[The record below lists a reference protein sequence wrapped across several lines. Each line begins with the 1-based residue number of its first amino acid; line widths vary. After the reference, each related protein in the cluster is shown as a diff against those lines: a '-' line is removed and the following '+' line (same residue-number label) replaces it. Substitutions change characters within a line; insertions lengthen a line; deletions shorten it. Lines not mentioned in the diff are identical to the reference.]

1 LDPHSQK
8 HLRYYIKKS
17 EYELKEGW
25 LPFGSG
31 PKQGKFY
38 SFDKIE
44 VDTSSVNRGII
55 LEFDFSM
62 DPLIN
67 QFQRHSL
74 TFFEAFGT
82 IGGIFEILNIITGL
96 FTGYYAQYA
105 FRHSLLKS
113 LKKLKSEAPILVG
126 NSGNEAKQRDRSQ
139 LYVPDPSSS
148 VREGD
153 EINPFLMKEEAKKNL
168 NEQEKQEK
176 WDLENE
182 GGEEEKKD
190 F

>member
-1 LDPHSQK
+1 M
-8 HLRYYIKKS
+8 
-17 EYELKEGW
+17 
-25 LPFGSG
+25 
-31 PKQGKFY
+31 
-38 SFDKIE
+38 
-44 VDTSSVNRGII
+44 DTTMVQDSLIFRI
-55 LEFDFSM
+55 DFLM

-139 LYVPDPSSS
+139 LYLPDPSSS

-153 EINPFLMKEEAKKNL
+153 EINPFLRKEEEKQNVKE
-168 NEQEKQEK
+168 EQKQEK
-176 WDLENE
+176 
-182 GGEEEKKD
+182 
-190 F
+190 